1 MIRSMYSG
9 IAGLKNFQT
18 KLDVIGNNIA
28 NVNTFGFKKGRVTFQ
43 EAMNQTISGATAA
56 VDGRGGKNP
65 LQVGLGSVTATIDSV
80 QTQASLQSTG
90 RSLDLSING
99 DGFFVVQG
107 PGGENLYTRGGN
119 FYLDQAGTLVNG
131 DGYRVQQFNNGVLE
145 DITINS
151 SGVLPAQTTT
161 EMTFSGNLSSSV
173 SDINYKI
180 SQQMKIVDD
189 QGQEH
194 TYEVKMTPTNNGATP
209 PVINT
214 GVWQMEFINNSVNPG
229 QPGDAG
235 YPLNSDTIN
244 VTFANGTA
252 GVPAGSSLNLVRP
265 DGAVDFNF
273 NVTNDMFTG
282 LTNLPGEVSAQA
294 RANGNLDGTIESFSV
309 SQTGVINAVYS
320 NGLVEPMA
328 SISLANFNNPSGL
341 VKAGNN
347 LFQESVNSGVANIG
361 DVATVGGSIS
371 AGALEMSNVDLSEE
385 FTEMI
390 TAQRGFQANTRII
403 TTSDQI
409 LEELVNLK
417 R

>member
-43 EAMNQTISGATAA
+43 EAMNQTISGASAA
-56 VDGRGGKNP
+56 QDGRGGKNP

-80 QTQASLQSTG
+80 QTQASLQTTG
-90 RSLDLSING
+90 RSLDLAING

-131 DGYRVQQFNNGVLE
+131 DGYRVQQFDNGVME

-151 SGVLPAQTTT
+151 SGVLPAQTST
-161 EMTFSGNLSSSV
+161 EMALSGNLSNSV
-173 SDINYKI
+173 SDPNYSV

-189 QGQEH
+189 NGQEH
-194 TYEVKMTPTNNGATP
+194 TFEMRMSPNGATDDWNLE
-209 PVINT
+209 V
-214 GVWQMEFINNSVNPG
+214 INNSIDPVDSVTMNITFNADGEAELTGGGPIDI
-229 QPGDAG
+229 GDG
-235 YPLNSDTIN
+235 GTFDLNDLDID
-244 VTFANGTA
+244 VE
-252 GVPAGSSLNLVRP
+252 
-265 DGAVDFNF
+265 D
-273 NVTNDMFTG
+273 
-282 LTNLPGEVSAQA
+282 LTNLPGEVSVQA

-309 SQTGVINAVYS
+309 SQGGIVNAVYS

-328 SISLANFNNPSGL
+328 SLSLASFNNPAGL

-347 LFQESVNSGVANIG
+347 LFQESVNSGVANVG
-361 DVATVGGSIS
+361 DVETIGGSIS
-371 AGALEMSNVDLSEE
+371 AGSLEMSNVDLSEE

>member
-56 VDGRGGKNP
+56 VEGRGGKNP

-80 QTQASLQSTG
+80 QTQASLQTTG

-107 PGGENLYTRGGN
+107 PGGQNLYTRGGN

-131 DGYRVQQFNNGVLE
+131 DGYRVQQFDNGVLE
-145 DITINS
+145 DITINA
-151 SGVLPAQTTT
+151 SGVLPAQTSSNI
-161 EMTFSGNLSSSV
+161 TFSGNLSSSIADLT
-173 SDINYKI
+173 SEF
-180 SQQMKIVDD
+180 SQQVKLVNDL
-189 QGQEH
+189 GQES
-194 TYEVKMTPTNNGATP
+194 TYTATFSPGANANAWGYTLTDYSSGTANVVGSGNVNVGGTNNVTL
-209 PVINT
+209 
-214 GVWQMEFINNSVNPG
+214 PG
-229 QPGDAG
+229 IAAP
-235 YPLNSDTIN
+235 
-244 VTFANGTA
+244 VTF
-252 GVPAGSSLNLVRP
+252 
-265 DGAVDFNF
+265 DFT
-273 NVTNDMFTG
+273 NVTNDA
-282 LTNLPGEVSAQA
+282 GEISIQGVAD
-294 RANGNLDGTIESFSV
+294 GNREGSIESFSV
-309 SQTGVINAVYS
+309 SQTGVVNAVYS
-320 NGLVEPMA
+320 NGLVMPMA
-328 SISLANFNNPSGL
+328 SISLASFNNPSGL

-361 DVATVGGSIS
+361 NVETIGGSIS
-371 AGALEMSNVDLSEE
+371 AGTLEMSNVDLSEE